1 MAGFGRLVSP
11 GFYNHFLNARCLL
24 TGSYQFVSTKVIKQL
39 ENEFFPNKPKKPL
52 TPFFKYMKIMRPS
65 IVNKF
70 PGYKSSDIVKELS
83 ARWALE
89 DPEYKFKL
97 NKEYDTEYKEYMVK
111 LIEFEKTITP
121 EQRENYMN
129 MRKNINKRKES
140 KEDVTLLG
148 KPKRPP
154 SAFILYMLN
163 QMKVQKPVIKTKEY
177 LKQLSI
183 QWNTMNERDKQ
194 QFIDQAGK
202 LMDQYNKEKVEW
214 KQNKIKES
222 HKKVFNNNIV
232 GWGTEIP
239 DSSID
244 IATYKYFIGQNS
256 IIYKYL
262 LKHSQLHHNLYSIST
277 YMVKSN
283 VIKND
288 LMTHAHENYLLQID
302 KSKNVALVHY
312 LQSNTNKTLSDPNTF
327 MNNVKVHISKSEEQN
342 EKLQFHT
349 KILKN
354 LTKNWDTVKKH
365 I

>member
-1 MAGFGRLVSP
+1 
-11 GFYNHFLNARCLL
+11 
-24 TGSYQFVSTKVIKQL
+24 
-39 ENEFFPNKPKKPL
+39 
-52 TPFFKYMKIMRPS
+52 MKIMRPS

-129 MRKNINKRKES
+129 IKNNIIKKKEC

-163 QMKVQKPVIKTKEY
+163 QLKVQKSIIKNKEY

-183 QWNTMNERDKQ
+183 QWNAMNERDKQ

-202 LMDQYNKEKVEW
+202 LMDQYNKEKIEW
-214 KQNKIKES
+214 IQNKIKES
-222 HKKVFNNNIV
+222 RKSDEQFSEIQNKNKNKNI
-232 GWGTEIP
+232 
-239 DSSID
+239 
-244 IATYKYFIGQNS
+244 
-256 IIYKYL
+256 
-262 LKHSQLHHNLYSIST
+262 
-277 YMVKSN
+277 
-283 VIKND
+283 
-288 LMTHAHENYLLQID
+288 
-302 KSKNVALVHY
+302 
-312 LQSNTNKTLSDPNTF
+312 
-327 MNNVKVHISKSEEQN
+327 
-342 EKLQFHT
+342 
-349 KILKN
+349 
-354 LTKNWDTVKKH
+354 
-365 I
+365 